1 MICGMTVSHGVNPYK
16 CIWPALSL
24 LWMAYMMYQ
33 QWTHLLESATQSI
46 QDVTEIFGED
56 RLIEGVTDTAAQELV
71 PVAA

>member
-1 MICGMTVSHGVNPYK
+1 
-16 CIWPALSL
+16 
-24 LWMAYMMYQ
+24 MAYMMYQ